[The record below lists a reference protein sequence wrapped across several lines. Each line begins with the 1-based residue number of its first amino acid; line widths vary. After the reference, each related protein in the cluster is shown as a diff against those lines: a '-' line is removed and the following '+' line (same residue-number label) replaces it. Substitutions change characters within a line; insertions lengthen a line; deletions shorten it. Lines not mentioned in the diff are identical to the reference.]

1 MFCVAGWLTARSTTR
16 WIRLP
21 IICGYVTQKRFTALP
36 ALFWHPATQC
46 LEKRIL
52 DGTHRQH
59 QPLARRRPQADA
71 QAWCPPEDCGLV
83 LLDVRVR
90 SAERRAKDGNP
101 IPGATTAALYLANV
115 QVADAGVYSV
125 LVTNRAGSA
134 LSAGAVLVVD

>member
-90 SAERRAKDGNP
+90 SAESRAEKDRRA
-101 IPGATTAALYLANV
+101 ALHLYLADV
-115 QVADAGVYSV
+115 HRQRGHRQDSQGAQGVPHSQ
-125 LVTNRAGSA
+125 G
-134 LSAGAVLVVD
+134 